1 MKELTCTV
9 KSNAQIACGIFEMTV
24 TLSDDVKVKCGQFL
38 NISTGNAANLLKR
51 PFGIMRINGR
61 DVTFCYQLK
70 GEGTKTLS
78 LAKPGQVLEV
88 TLPLGNGFSIPE
100 SARKIAVVL
109 LFDFWKISKRQA
121 NRSPSSPMTAA
132 LVKRQTPFRHS
143 SPTTKIFRP
152 TS

>member
-61 DVTFCYQLK
+61 DVTFC
-70 GEGTKTLS
+70 
-78 LAKPGQVLEV
+78 
-88 TLPLGNGFSIPE
+88 
-100 SARKIAVVL
+100 
-109 LFDFWKISKRQA
+109 
-121 NRSPSSPMTAA
+121 
-132 LVKRQTPFRHS
+132 
-143 SPTTKIFRP
+143 
-152 TS
+152 